1 MLGAMSLRKFNNIQ
15 KNFKKPL
22 SPGQLMNQTGPIAV
36 EMPAKSVRELQ
47 KQGKAPEFPGQGF
60 KSVKTLMKQ

>member
-1 MLGAMSLRKFNNIQ
+1 MSLRNFNNIQ

-22 SPGQLMNQTGPIAV
+22 SPGQLMGQSGPISV
-36 EMPAKSVRELQ
+36 EMPAKSVKGLQ

-60 KSVKTLMKQ
+60 KTVKSLMRQ